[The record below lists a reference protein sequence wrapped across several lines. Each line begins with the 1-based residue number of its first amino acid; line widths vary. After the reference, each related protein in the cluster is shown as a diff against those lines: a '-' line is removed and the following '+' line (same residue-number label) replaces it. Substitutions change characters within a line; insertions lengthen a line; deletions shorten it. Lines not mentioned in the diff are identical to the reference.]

1 MQCNIYGYWDPQ
13 SFVFSGSKYIY
24 SIFLWVDFPKMINVH
39 YITENK
45 RKKHIQMYHTVG
57 IVRNSNRKMV
67 ETELKS
73 PLPKTELKS
82 PLPKTELKS
91 PLPKTHALYRQFNKK
106 TLDST
111 CSMCLNHPS
120 K

>member
-73 PLPKTELKS
+73 PLPKT
-82 PLPKTELKS
+82 
-91 PLPKTHALYRQFNKK
+91 HALYRQFNKK
-106 TLDST
+106 TLDLT
-111 CSMCLNHPS
+111 CFMCLNHPS